1 MERRKPF
8 VVNNSGH
15 EEWFTPQIYADA
27 VRAVMGDIDLDPASC
42 REANQIIRAR
52 RFFTKEEDGLK
63 QRWYG
68 RIYINP
74 PYKQGVMSKFVEKL
88 ITEFTDR
95 NVTEAIMLTNNAT
108 ETKWFQ
114 DLSSCSRAVC
124 LNKGRIRFVNEKGE
138 IIGAPMQGQ
147 VFFYLGDNVSRFCE
161 IFTRFGKILIP
172 KFHLIETLPK
182 RLTYQR
188 KQRKIDFQYYV

>member
-1 MERRKPF
+1 MERCKPF

-52 RFFTKEEDGLK
+52 RYFTKEEDGLK

-74 PYKQGVMSKFVEKL
+74 LYKQGVMSKFVEKL
-88 ITEFTDR
+88 ISEFTDR
-95 NVTEAIMLTNNAT
+95 NVTEAIVLTNNAT

-147 VFFYLGDNVSRFCE
+147 AFFYLGDNVSRFCE
-161 IFTRFGKILIP
+161 IFRRFGTILIP
-172 KFHLIETLPK
+172 SF
-182 RLTYQR
+182 
-188 KQRKIDFQYYV
+188 V